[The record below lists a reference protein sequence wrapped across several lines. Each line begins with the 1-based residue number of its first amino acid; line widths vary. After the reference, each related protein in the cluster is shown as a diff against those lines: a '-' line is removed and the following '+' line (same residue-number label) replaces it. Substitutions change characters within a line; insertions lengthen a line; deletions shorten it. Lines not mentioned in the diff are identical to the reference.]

1 MRWQSIFQID
11 LIIVSTQLI
20 GIISF
25 LKAVI
30 PCQPW
35 ESGTGCK
42 FLGNMR
48 DGFRWIA
55 LYSMFA
61 LHSSIFNI
69 RSLALRRPSFGLI
82 PRSKMEDR
90 ALHCANKSFG
100 KTTEIFWSRN
110 CSFASHVP
118 HPFPWW
124 KSEKQHQH
132 MSRLPKIWNICVF
145 FCKN

>member
-30 PCQPW
+30 PCQSW

-69 RSLALRRPSFGLI
+69 RSLALVRPSFGLI
-82 PRSKMEDR
+82 SRSKMEDR
-90 ALHCANKSFG
+90 ALHCAHKSFG
-100 KTTEIFWSRN
+100 KQRKYFDLGIAVLHRMCLIHFLDGNRKNNT
-110 CSFASHVP
+110 
-118 HPFPWW
+118 
-124 KSEKQHQH
+124 
-132 MSRLPKIWNICVF
+132 NICF
-145 FCKN
+145 IDNGAS